1 MRYQMIVTT
10 SAVGAL
16 ALLSALAADAR
27 VRSDTGPAARL
38 SAVQQ
43 QQDTA
48 RAPGR
53 AGSGPLRVLFIGNS
67 YTYFNDLPS
76 VIADLAR
83 DAREA
88 RPILAEQVTI
98 GGATLESHEHG
109 EAMRRIKAG
118 SSRGPWDVVVLQEQ
132 STRPLGDTVK
142 MYSAV
147 RALAAEIRRVG
158 ARPALYLTW
167 ARLASPRAQDTLSRA
182 YRRIATEVG
191 ALVVPV
197 GEAWAT
203 IRRTDEVAGRSLFI
217 GDGSHPSP
225 AGTYLAA
232 STFYAT
238 LYGKSPVGLSTPSR
252 QSEAQPPPGAPSG
265 SPVVPLA
272 RALAT
277 RLQMAAWQAV
287 TGTDTRAVR

>member
-27 VRSDTGPAARL
+27 VVSEIPGTAARL
-38 SAVQQ
+38 AAVTQ

-53 AGSGPLRVLFIGNS
+53 AGTVPLRVLFIGNS

-98 GGATLESHEHG
+98 GGATLESHQHG
-109 EAMRRIKAG
+109 EAMRRMKAG

-132 STRPLGDTVK
+132 STGPLGDTVK

-217 GDGSHPSP
+217 GDGSPRTP

-232 STFYAT
+232 STF
-238 LYGKSPVGLSTPSR
+238 
-252 QSEAQPPPGAPSG
+252 
-265 SPVVPLA
+265 
-272 RALAT
+272 
-277 RLQMAAWQAV
+277 
-287 TGTDTRAVR
+287 